1 MKKLAVWFFSSLLLI
16 IGMPNANANSLIII
30 TKPTTQLAD
39 GVFINNDLAQAILPS
54 GELGMLLLAPPRGV
68 RTWLIDPALI
78 EEIKELSD
86 GYVYLDESGEE
97 VSIDEYPIA
106 QSWIDS
112 LILNSRNDRVVSLTY
127 GSPSW
132 GYLQQVAPGELAFY
146 NQLSKFRL
154 QMLLGREVSGPGN
167 AAPNAGQPQ
176 LVAKNSYTL
185 MRKQMRVINSLVKTG
200 DVEDLRL
207 GLAKT
212 LNSNLNKDIAVGITR
227 SYFEEV
233 AGFQNRI
240 RISPGNYTITS
251 SAYDLPVTIINDF
264 AQEVSVDLDVTT
276 TNSRVVVG
284 AVNRITI
291 AANSQTQINLPIEV
305 IASGE
310 TALRLQILTPKGSVV
325 GELER
330 IPLRLAVISPITTW
344 FTTGMA
350 IILLLAAIVQSVR
363 RIKRRKQH
371 E

>member
-1 MKKLAVWFFSSLLLI
+1 MKRLLVWFFTFVLLV
-16 IGMPNANANSLIII
+16 IGTPNATANSLITI
-30 TKPTTQLAD
+30 TKPTTKLAD
-39 GVFINNDLAQAILPS
+39 GRFINNELAQEILPS
-54 GELGMLLLAPPRGV
+54 GELGKMLLELPRGA
-68 RTWLIDPALI
+68 RTWLIDPALV
-78 EEIKELSD
+78 EEIRDLVD

-97 VSIDEYPIA
+97 ISVDEYPIA

-112 LILNSRNDRVVSLTY
+112 LILQSRNDRVVALTY
-127 GSPSW
+127 GTPSW
-132 GYLQQVAPGELAFY
+132 VYLQRVAPGELDIY

-154 QMLLGREVSGPGN
+154 QMLLGREVSAPGN
-167 AAPNAGQPQ
+167 SISNTGQPK

-185 MRKQMRVINSLVKTG
+185 MRKQMRVINSLVKTS

-212 LNSNLNKDIAVGITR
+212 LNSNLDNDVAVSITR
-227 SYFEEV
+227 SYFEQV
-233 AGFQNRI
+233 TDFQNRI

-264 AQEVSVDLDVTT
+264 MQEVTIDLDVTT

-350 IILLLAAIVQSVR
+350 IILLLAAVVQSVR
-363 RIKRRKQH
+363 RVKRRKQH